1 MELTEP
7 AFKCKRVRSSSTW
20 QHGTRAQLG
29 TCQLTA
35 HGAVLVHCAGSSMGS
50 QLTGPQLGPSP
61 MLPGTTASH
70 PLAFECWLCQFHQAI
85 STDSNPVI

>member
-1 MELTEP
+1 MTLTEP
-7 AFKCKRVRSSSTW
+7 AFECKRVRSSSTW

-35 HGAVLVHCAGSSMGS
+35 HGAACTMHKNSSMGS

-61 MLPGTTASH
+61 MLLLLTLLHLNAGSVNFIKQSADLYGSH
-70 PLAFECWLCQFHQAI
+70 LWL
-85 STDSNPVI
+85 S